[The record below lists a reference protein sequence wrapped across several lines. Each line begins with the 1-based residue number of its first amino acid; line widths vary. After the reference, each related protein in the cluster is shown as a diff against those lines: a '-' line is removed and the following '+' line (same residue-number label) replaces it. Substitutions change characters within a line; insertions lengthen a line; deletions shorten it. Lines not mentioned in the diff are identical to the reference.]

1 MAHPNEDLLR
11 RGYEAFASGDMNT
24 VFEIFDAG
32 IVWHVGGSNQT
43 SGDYH
48 GHQEVMGFFGKLME
62 LSGGSFHLDVHDIL
76 ADDAHGVVMVTAH
89 AERDGQTL
97 VAKEANVWHLAGG
110 KATEF
115 WALADDQAAL
125 DKFFA

>member
-1 MAHPNEDLLR
+1 MGHSNEDLLR
-11 RGYEAFASGDMNT
+11 RGYEAFAAGDLNT
-24 VFEIFDAG
+24 VLEIFDAD

-62 LSGGSFHLDVHDIL
+62 LSGGTFHLEIHDIL
-76 ADDAHGVVMVTAH
+76 ANDTHGAVLVTAH
-89 AERDGQTL
+89 GERDGQTL
-97 VAKEANVWHLAGG
+97 AVREANIWHLANG